1 MLIILKQDDSCQ
13 VAQTT
18 CTTNSLEI
26 RYKDYSVLKKTLDLN
41 TKSINS
47 NSCIELIIYGT
58 HGNEKEICKLT
69 KPDIK
74 DLSYFF
80 KGKVCRLVLDAC
92 HSACHIPHFKEMLT
106 DDGIILCHVGI
117 CQVNSIETKTG
128 KDTYERWINGNKEG
142 LKVCSDGIV
151 PAIYTRKN
159 NTLTYYE
166 CSKFEVDINHPFT
179 GTEFK
184 TYCLNLK
191 SKGIKMVI
199 KNHSDFDKI

>member
-1 MLIILKQDDSCQ
+1 MGYTKLPKK
-13 VAQTT
+13 VAHKFA
-18 CTTNSLEI
+18 
-26 RYKDYSVLKKTLDLN
+26 R
-41 TKSINS
+41 
-47 NSCIELIIYGT
+47 
-58 HGNEKEICKLT
+58 
-69 KPDIK
+69 
-74 DLSYFF
+74 
-80 KGKVCRLVLDAC
+80 
-92 HSACHIPHFKEMLT
+92 HS
-106 DDGIILCHVGI
+106 
-117 CQVNSIETKTG
+117 QVNSIETKTG

-142 LKVCSDGIV
+142 LKVWSDGIV

-199 KNHSDFDKI
+199 KNHSCLLYTSDAADEL

>member
-117 CQVNSIETKTG
+117 CQVN
-128 KDTYERWINGNKEG
+128 N
-142 LKVCSDGIV
+142 
-151 PAIYTRKN
+151 
-159 NTLTYYE
+159 
-166 CSKFEVDINHPFT
+166 
-179 GTEFK
+179 
-184 TYCLNLK
+184 
-191 SKGIKMVI
+191 
-199 KNHSDFDKI
+199 

>member
-1 MLIILKQDDSCQ
+1 
-13 VAQTT
+13 
-18 CTTNSLEI
+18 
-26 RYKDYSVLKKTLDLN
+26 
-41 TKSINS
+41 
-47 NSCIELIIYGT
+47 
-58 HGNEKEICKLT
+58 
-69 KPDIK
+69 
-74 DLSYFF
+74 
-80 KGKVCRLVLDAC
+80 
-92 HSACHIPHFKEMLT
+92 MLT

-142 LKVCSDGIV
+142 LKVWSDGIV
-151 PAIYTRKN
+151 PAIYTQKN

>member
-47 NSCIELIIYGT
+47 DSCIELIIYGT

-128 KDTYERWINGNKEG
+128 KDTYERWINGNKQTG
-142 LKVCSDGIV
+142 ILKMKI
-151 PAIYTRKN
+151 
-159 NTLTYYE
+159 
-166 CSKFEVDINHPFT
+166 
-179 GTEFK
+179 
-184 TYCLNLK
+184 K
-191 SKGIKMVI
+191 SK
-199 KNHSDFDKI
+199 

>member
-1 MLIILKQDDSCQ
+1 MGYTKLPKK
-13 VAQTT
+13 VAHKFA
-18 CTTNSLEI
+18 
-26 RYKDYSVLKKTLDLN
+26 R
-41 TKSINS
+41 
-47 NSCIELIIYGT
+47 
-58 HGNEKEICKLT
+58 
-69 KPDIK
+69 
-74 DLSYFF
+74 
-80 KGKVCRLVLDAC
+80 
-92 HSACHIPHFKEMLT
+92 HS
-106 DDGIILCHVGI
+106 
-117 CQVNSIETKTG
+117 QVNSIETKTG

-142 LKVCSDGIV
+142 LKVWSDGIV